1 MVKVL
6 NIIFG
11 ISCTVLAVTNFIHGN
26 NGVALFDLFVGLG
39 NICCAVMKNE

>member
-1 MVKVL
+1 MIKVL

-11 ISCTVLAVTNFIHGN
+11 ISCTALAITNIIHGN